1 MEFNKNKVKLKIAIS
16 KIKEENDVVMENKT
30 KSILKTASTV
40 IAGIILGTGVVFA
53 GTKVYEKIW
62 KEPQKYT
69 YNEIANQLSPP
80 DITEEEKTQLIT
92 EEEAKAKGIDILNK
106 LGYEN
111 QNINKIELKRGYDD
125 DVTSY
130 YMIKTKLGY
139 EEGLM
144 VQLNAK
150 DGSLEY
156 FGDMDLKYKHLP
168 TQKISNE
175 DISKI
180 ATNIYEK
187 LRINDEYKLT
197 ETKINDYYFENQS
210 SDLIQASFNKY
221 YENIANKY
229 ESLDITFL
237 VSEDKM
243 YLNTIRVCK
252 DNSYEKNDLT
262 ISKEEAITIA
272 ENKEKEFSNYN
283 ITNTNA
289 ELSIEKMNSFI
300 YQIENNLYD
309 ITKSSTEQEYYKTEN
324 RTRKVWKIKIEH
336 GLKIQD
342 FREDMNKYIKE
353 GMSKYYYIDAS
364 TGEIIGGEADLFS

>member
-30 KSILKTASTV
+30 KNILKTTSTI

-69 YNEIANQLSPP
+69 HNEIANQLPP
-80 DITEEEKTQLIT
+80 PEITEEEKTELIT
-92 EEEAKAKGIDILNK
+92 EEEAKAKGIEILNK

-125 DVTSY
+125 DLASY

-150 DGSLEY
+150 DGSFEY

-175 DISKI
+175 EISKI

-187 LRINDEYKLT
+187 LGINNEYKLT

-237 VSEDKM
+237 VSENKM

-252 DNSYEKNDLT
+252 DNSYEKNDLI

-272 ENKEKEFSNYN
+272 QNKEKEFSNYN
-283 ITNTNA
+283 ITNINA